1 MNKLNRYLFC
11 NDKTKAHEIKILK
24 EKNKY
29 LLYEGDILLSSI
41 EFEEH
46 NYLNLVHIFN
56 VHTNIKYRKKGYATT
71 LLKEISKDSVNPL
84 YLFVEKYN
92 FNALSLYDKIGFKF
106 IKEYTIEGKIY
117 YIMAKGNYDINKL
130 KELNFK

>member
-1 MNKLNRYLFC
+1 MSKLNRCLFC
-11 NDKTKAHEIKILK
+11 SDKTKAHKIKILK

-29 LLYEGDILLSSI
+29 LLYKGNILLSSI
-41 EFEEH
+41 EFEEY

-56 VHTNIKYRKKGYATT
+56 VNTNIKHRKKGYATT
-71 LLKEISKDSVNPL
+71 LLKEISKDSVYPL

-92 FNALSLYDKIGFKF
+92 FNALNLYKKIGFKF